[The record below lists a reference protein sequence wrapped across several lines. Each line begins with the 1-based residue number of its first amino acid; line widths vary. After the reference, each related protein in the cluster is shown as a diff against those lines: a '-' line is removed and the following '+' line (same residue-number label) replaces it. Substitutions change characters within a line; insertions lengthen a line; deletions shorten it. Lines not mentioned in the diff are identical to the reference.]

1 MGPGA
6 SLSLFHC
13 DTLSGNRAKEEQFQW
28 YVVSRVAGKGLEC
41 VSELQLK
48 RLIANARE
56 NQYDHETIAALA
68 KLLETSLGKD
78 AYDFFVDEIL
88 GFPIAIACFFED
100 YARPDEF
107 SVDFQGTKALYYRKY
122 CVYKFASFLDLLR
135 PRHIR
140 WRGDAELESHRFMC
154 KALDQFKVEDSYGRA
169 AILARWIKQPGEA
182 AFSEKR
188 ADRSNE
194 LRMRREFLRSLPHL
208 ALPILAARLDNRFPK
223 KRGGKYPSYSAW
235 QRESP
240 DSFASWV
247 SKERK
252 EGLRLSRQSS
262 LRLSILRSG

>member
-6 SLSLFHC
+6 NLSLFHC

-28 YVVSRVAGKGLEC
+28 CVVSRVAGKGLER
-41 VSELQLK
+41 VSESQLK
-48 RLIANARE
+48 GLIASARE
-56 NQYDHETIAALA
+56 NQYDHEIVAALA
-68 KLLETSLGKD
+68 KLLETSLEKE
-78 AYDFFVDEIL
+78 AYDLFVDEIL

-107 SVDFQGTKALYYRKY
+107 SVDFQRTKDLHYRKY

-140 WRGDAELESHRFMC
+140 WRGDAELESDHFMC
-154 KALDQFKVEDSYGRA
+154 KALEKFEAEDPYGKA

-188 ADRSNE
+188 AEQSNE
-194 LRMRREFLRSLPHL
+194 LRKRRQFLQSSPRL
-208 ALPILAARLDNRFPK
+208 ALPILAARLDDRFPK
-223 KRGGKYPSYSAW
+223 TPGGKYPSYTAW
-235 QRESP
+235 SRSSP
-240 DSFASWV
+240 NSFASWV

-252 EGLRLSRQSS
+252 EAFKHSRQSS
-262 LRLSILRSG
+262 ARIP